1 MKKWMT
7 CLALGLLVLSVLGCQ
22 AGEKPASNATEVTTP
37 DKEEEK
43 PSAPQE
49 VPAESRTYQNSVDA
63 YLLDLPKEWS
73 KVQIIEASRSADFI
87 YPSASPDV
95 HQSLMRIVGM
105 TNEEWEK
112 MKAEGGPE
120 VSQLKEITQ
129 IDGSMYF
136 YVLPLDQVL
145 EGQELEEYNA
155 MAKQMPDIL
164 FNFRVEN

>member
-49 VPAESRTYQNSVDA
+49 VPAESRC
-63 YLLDLPKEWS
+63 
-73 KVQIIEASRSADFI
+73 
-87 YPSASPDV
+87 
-95 HQSLMRIVGM
+95 
-105 TNEEWEK
+105 
-112 MKAEGGPE
+112 
-120 VSQLKEITQ
+120 QLKEITQ